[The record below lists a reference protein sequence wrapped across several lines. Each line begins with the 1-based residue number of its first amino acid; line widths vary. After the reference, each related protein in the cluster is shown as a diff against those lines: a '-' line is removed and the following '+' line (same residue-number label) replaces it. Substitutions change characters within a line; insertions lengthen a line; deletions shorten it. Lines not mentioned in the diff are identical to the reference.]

1 MSNARSY
8 DEMKRS
14 TSCLILAAV
23 ASYRDIRMLQINQL
37 QALCAVISSTL
48 LLASCGK
55 SGGANQAP
63 PPPQVTVAQGIEK
76 RVKDWD
82 EFTGRLQ
89 AVETVEI
96 RPRVSG
102 YIDKVAFTEG
112 SLVKRG
118 ALLFVIDPRPYQADY
133 DRAAADVK
141 RTKTALDLGRIE
153 LARVQKLK
161 DSGAV
166 SEEELD
172 ERKSTVAQAEANV
185 AGAQAALEA
194 ALLNLNFTK
203 VTSPIDGRVSRA
215 EVTRGN
221 LVTGG
226 SNGGTL
232 LTSVVSMDPIYLYFD
247 ADEQSYLRYSQMA
260 RNGQRQSSR
269 ETGNPVQIGLA
280 NEEGF
285 PHAGTMDFVDNQL
298 NPQTGTI
305 RGRAVIPNKDG
316 QFTPGLFARVQ
327 LLGSGEYSAI
337 LIDDRAVNTDQSQKY
352 VFLLG
357 ANNQISYQK
366 VKLGRVI
373 DGLRVV
379 LEGLKAGD
387 VIVVNGAQRV
397 HPGITVTPQR
407 VAMGGND
414 TPAKAS

>member
-1 MSNARSY
+1 MIKINRLGMLCSILGGIVALNA
-8 DEMKRS
+8 
-14 TSCLILAAV
+14 
-23 ASYRDIRMLQINQL
+23 
-37 QALCAVISSTL
+37 
-48 LLASCGK
+48 CGK
-55 SGGANQAP
+55 SGGPQGPP
-63 PPPQVTVAQGIEK
+63 PPPQVSVAQVLEK

-112 SLVKRG
+112 AQVKRG
-118 ALLFVIDPRPYQADY
+118 DLLFVIDPRPYKAEY

-141 RTKTALDLGRIE
+141 RFKTALELGRIE
-153 LARVQKLK
+153 LTRVQRLK

-185 AGAQAALEA
+185 AGAEAALEA
-194 ALLNLNFTK
+194 AALNLNFTR
-203 VTSPIDGRVSRA
+203 VTSPIDGRASRA

-232 LTSVVSMDPIYLYFD
+232 LSSVVSLDPIYLYFD
-247 ADEQSYLRYSQMA
+247 ADEQSYLRYTKMA
-260 RNGQRQSSR
+260 QNGQRPSSR
-269 ETGNPVQIGLA
+269 ESGNPVQVGLA
-280 NEEGF
+280 NEDGF
-285 PHAGTMDFVDNQL
+285 PHHGTMDFVDNQL

-305 RGRAVIPNKDG
+305 RGRAVLPNKDG

-327 LLGSGEYSAI
+327 LLGSGEYAAI
-337 LIDDRAVNTDQSQKY
+337 LIEDRAVNTDQNQKY
-352 VFLLG
+352 VLVLG
-357 ANNQISYQK
+357 ANNQIEYRK

-379 LEGLKAGD
+379 HEGLKPGD

-397 HPGITVTPQR
+397 HPGVTVTPQK
-407 VAMGGND
+407 VVMGAD
-414 TPAKAS
+414 TAAPAAG

>member
-1 MSNARSY
+1 MVGSGSPKVARIVATSLSCVTVCVVL
-8 DEMKRS
+8 S
-14 TSCLILAAV
+14 TGG
-23 ASYRDIRMLQINQL
+23 
-37 QALCAVISSTL
+37 
-48 LLASCGK
+48 CGK
-55 SGGANQAP
+55 SGGGAQSA
-63 PPPQVTVAQGIEK
+63 PPPQVSVAQVLEK

-89 AVETVEI
+89 AVESVEI

-118 ALLFVIDPRPYQADY
+118 DLLFIIDPRPYQAEY

-141 RTKTALDLGRIE
+141 RYKTALDLARIE
-153 LARVQKLK
+153 LARVQRLK

-185 AGAQAALEA
+185 AGSEAALETA
-194 ALLNLNFTK
+194 SLNLNFTR
-203 VTSPIDGRVSRA
+203 VTSPVAGRVSRA

-226 SNGGTL
+226 TNGGTL
-232 LTSVVSMDPIYLYFD
+232 LSSVVSMDPMYLYFD
-247 ADEQSYLRYSQMA
+247 ADEQSYLRYAQIA
-260 RNGQRQSSR
+260 RSGVGPSSSDAQ
-269 ETGNPVQIGLA
+269 NPVQVGLS

-285 PHAGTMDFVDNQL
+285 PHPGTVDFVDNQL

-305 RGRAVIPNKDG
+305 RARAVLQNKNG

-327 LLGSGEYSAI
+327 LLVSGEYSAI
-337 LIDDRAVNTDQSQKY
+337 LIEDRAVNTDQNQKY
-352 VFLLG
+352 VLLLG
-357 ANNQISYQK
+357 ANNQIEYRK

-373 DGLRVV
+373 EGLRIVR
-379 LEGLKAGD
+379 EGLKPGD
-387 VIVVNGAQRV
+387 VIVVNGAQRA
-397 HPGITVTPQR
+397 HPGVTVTPQR
-407 VAMGGND
+407 VTMGANG
-414 TPAKAS
+414 TGSAAPASP

>member
-1 MSNARSY
+1 MRRWEGAEVR
-8 DEMKRS
+8 EIGVTRI
-14 TSCLILAAV
+14 TETGAAG
-23 ASYRDIRMLQINQL
+23 
-37 QALCAVISSTL
+37 VIACVL
-48 LLASCGK
+48 LLTAGCGK
-55 SGGANQAP
+55 WGSGAQSAP
-63 PPPQVTVAQGIEK
+63 PPPQVSVATVLEK

-112 SLVKRG
+112 SEVKRG
-118 ALLFVIDPRPYQADY
+118 DLLFVIDPRPYQAEY

-141 RTKTALDLGRIE
+141 RYTTALELARIE
-153 LARVQKLK
+153 LVRVQRLK

-172 ERKSTVAQAEANV
+172 ERKSTVAQGEANV
-185 AGAQAALEA
+185 AGSQAALEA
-194 ALLNLNFTK
+194 AALNLNFTR
-203 VTSPIDGRVSRA
+203 VTSPIAGRVSRA
-215 EVTRGN
+215 EITRGN

-232 LTSVVSMDPIYLYFD
+232 LSSVVSMDPIYLYFD
-247 ADEQSYLRYSQMA
+247 GDEQTYLRYGQMA
-260 RNGQRQSSR
+260 RTGERPSSR
-269 ETGNPVQIGLA
+269 DAPNPVRVGLA

-285 PHAGTMDFVDNQL
+285 PHTGTVDFVDNQL

-305 RGRAVIPNKDG
+305 RARAVLENKDG

-352 VFLLG
+352 VLLLG
-357 ANNQISYQK
+357 ANNVIEYRK

-373 DGLRVV
+373 EGLRIVR
-379 LEGLKAGD
+379 EGLKSGD

-397 HPGITVTPQR
+397 HPGVTVTPQR
-407 VAMGGND
+407 VAMGADGSAAGA
-414 TPAKAS
+414 PASN